1 MDSSSNGN
9 SGDSNNLNH
18 GPPSRNGFNP
28 NLNNNNNRN
37 ENGNGNGNHNGSIDS
52 SSNFSFHE
60 ASKQMKDFKK
70 SLERLEAQINNVSS
84 RLNNVSS
91 RMDSRMDS
99 FMYIIILMGVVLII
113 NNCILVYI
121 FINK

>member
-37 ENGNGNGNHNGSIDS
+37 ENGNWNGNHNG
-52 SSNFSFHE
+52 SFHE

-70 SLERLEAQINNVSS
+70 SLERLESRINNVS
-84 RLNNVSS
+84 
-91 RMDSRMDS
+91 SRMDS

>member
-37 ENGNGNGNHNGSIDS
+37 ENGNWNGNHNG
-52 SSNFSFHE
+52 SFHE
-60 ASKQMKDFKK
+60 ASKQMKDFKM
-70 SLERLEAQINNVSS
+70 SLERLESRINNVSS
-84 RLNNVSS
+84 RINNVS
-91 RMDSRMDS
+91 SRMDS

>member
-37 ENGNGNGNHNGSIDS
+37 ENGNWNGNHNG
-52 SSNFSFHE
+52 SFHE

-70 SLERLEAQINNVSS
+70 SLERLESRINNV
-84 RLNNVSS
+84 N
-91 RMDSRMDS
+91 SRMDS
-99 FMYIIILMGVVLII
+99 FMYIIILMGVVIII
-113 NNCILVYI
+113 NNCLLVYI
-121 FINK
+121 FTNK

>member
-1 MDSSSNGN
+1 MDFSSNGN

-37 ENGNGNGNHNGSIDS
+37 ENGNWNGNHNG
-52 SSNFSFHE
+52 SFHE

-70 SLERLEAQINNVSS
+70 SLERLESRINNVSS
-84 RLNNVSS
+84 RINNVS
-91 RMDSRMDS
+91 SRMDS